1 MAVKNLQQA
10 LDAAGN
16 AVDMLRNSQMGAYVY
31 PVVPSEFT
39 NWRDEQ
45 HAWRHGVVLF
55 DQTHHMANLYVE
67 GPDAVKMVSYLS
79 TNSYEKFPLDRAKQ
93 FAPTSYSGH
102 VIGDGIL
109 FHLEQNKLVFVGRA
123 PAANWLQF
131 HGESGQFDVKVTMD
145 DRSPM
150 RPMGKAVT
158 RSVWRF
164 QIQGAKA
171 EELIQKLNGGSYGEI
186 KFFNMGS
193 IKIKGK
199 TVRALRHG
207 MAGTPGLEL
216 WGPYEEQD
224 EMRAAILEAGKEFG
238 LVQVGSRAYS
248 SNTLESGWIPSP
260 LPAVYTDERMRPY
273 REWLPATAYEGVSS
287 LGGSFVSGNIEDYYV
302 TPYEM
307 GYGSFVKFDHDFIGR
322 EALETLKGQPHRQK
336 VTFEW
341 NSEDVVDVFRSMFED
356 GQIYRYIDQPNANY
370 ASSSFDSIL
379 VNGKIVGASMFSGYS
394 YNERRALS
402 LGIIDPEFAKPGTQ
416 VTLVWGENPNTKKT
430 TIEPHRQ
437 KEIRAIVAAVPYN
450 SSVRDS
456 YYPAGWRVT
465 GKLQAR

>member
-16 AVDMLRNSQMGAYVY
+16 PVEMLRNSQMGAYVY

-79 TNSYEKFPLDRAKQ
+79 TNSYEKFPVDRAKQ

-123 PAANWLQF
+123 PAANWMQF
-131 HGESGQFDVKVTMD
+131 HGESGKFDVKVTMD

-171 EELIQKLNGGSYGEI
+171 EDLLQKLHGGSYGEI

-224 EMRAAILEAGKEFG
+224 EMRAAILEAGKALGLKPRIHADELAASG
-238 LVQVGSRAYS
+238 GPAVAARVGARSADHLVQVDAEGIRTLASAGVVATLLPCAAFYLKLGRFAPARDLITAGVPVALATDVNAGGGLSPSMPFAMTLACFGMMMTFEEALAAATLNGAYS
-248 SNTLESGWIPSP
+248 LDRHDRVGSLEPGKQFDAVLVDGPAASLLRINASP
-260 LPAVYTDERMRPY
+260 IRAVY
-273 REWLPATAYEGVSS
+273 
-287 LGGSFVSGNIEDYYV
+287 
-302 TPYEM
+302 
-307 GYGSFVKFDHDFIGR
+307 K
-322 EALETLKGQPHRQK
+322 KGTEVHARQ
-336 VTFEW
+336 
-341 NSEDVVDVFRSMFED
+341 
-356 GQIYRYIDQPNANY
+356 
-370 ASSSFDSIL
+370 
-379 VNGKIVGASMFSGYS
+379 
-394 YNERRALS
+394 
-402 LGIIDPEFAKPGTQ
+402 
-416 VTLVWGENPNTKKT
+416 
-430 TIEPHRQ
+430 
-437 KEIRAIVAAVPYN
+437 
-450 SSVRDS
+450 
-456 YYPAGWRVT
+456 
-465 GKLQAR
+465 

>member
-79 TNSYEKFPLDRAKQ
+79 TNSYEKFPVNRAKQ

-123 PAANWLQF
+123 PAANWMQF
-131 HGESGQFDVKVTMD
+131 HGESGKFDVKVTMD

-171 EELIQKLNGGSYGEI
+171 EELLQKLHGGSYGEI
-186 KFFNMGS
+186 KFFNMGE

-224 EMRAAILEAGKEFG
+224 EMRAAILEAGKDVG

-260 LPAVYTDERMRPY
+260 LPAVYTDDRMKPY
-273 REWLPATAYEGVSS
+273 REWLPATAYEGVS
-287 LGGSFVSGNIEDYYV
+287 
-302 TPYEM
+302 
-307 GYGSFVKFDHDFIGR
+307 
-322 EALETLKGQPHRQK
+322 
-336 VTFEW
+336 
-341 NSEDVVDVFRSMFED
+341 
-356 GQIYRYIDQPNANY
+356 
-370 ASSSFDSIL
+370 
-379 VNGKIVGASMFSGYS
+379 
-394 YNERRALS
+394 
-402 LGIIDPEFAKPGTQ
+402 
-416 VTLVWGENPNTKKT
+416 
-430 TIEPHRQ
+430 
-437 KEIRAIVAAVPYN
+437 
-450 SSVRDS
+450 
-456 YYPAGWRVT
+456 
-465 GKLQAR
+465 